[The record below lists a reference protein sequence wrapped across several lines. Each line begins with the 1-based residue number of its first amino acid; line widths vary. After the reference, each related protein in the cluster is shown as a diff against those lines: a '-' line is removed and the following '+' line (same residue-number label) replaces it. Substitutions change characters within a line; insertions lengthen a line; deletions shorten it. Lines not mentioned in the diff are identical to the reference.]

1 MIVHELPSRKYLQLL
16 QPVLCHRQRIA
27 ACCALVP
34 NLMQLSNQLV
44 SASTAVRAANNRVGV
59 LND

>member
-1 MIVHELPSRKYLQLL
+1 MIAHELPSRKYLQLL
-16 QPVLCHRQRIA
+16 HPVLCHRQRTA

-34 NLMQLSNQLV
+34 NLMQLPNQLV